1 MTRSMKSIAQRLLD
15 AETAIKGTLNNPP
28 ILSAVSPFGYDQTRM
43 EAGLALYDE
52 ARLLTE
58 LQNKE
63 YGEQYKATAE
73 LEALRAEATIAYG
86 HALKIARIAFE
97 NDKAARQALLLDG
110 PRKKRIS
117 DWLDQTRNFYN
128 NLLRSPDFL
137 AVMANYNYPQAKLAA
152 EGAVVEEVQTKHE
165 LQNKEGGEAQ
175 KATKLR
181 DAKLAALDKWVATY
195 KKVAEVALAA
205 SPQDMEQLGW
215 MVPS

>member
-1 MTRSMKSIAQRLLD
+1 MVPLVRRHILEQTDVGNPCIVDEDIQ
-15 AETAIKGTLNNPP
+15 GT
-28 ILSAVSPFGYDQTRM
+28 
-43 EAGLALYDE
+43 
-52 ARLLTE
+52 
-58 LQNKE
+58 
-63 YGEQYKATAE
+63 
-73 LEALRAEATIAYG
+73 EALPDRAKQAGT
-86 HALKIARIAFE
+86 ALKIARIAFE

-137 AVMANYNYPQAKLAA
+137 AVMASYNYPQAKLAA
-152 EGAVVEEVQTKHE
+152 EGAVVQEVQTKHE

-205 SPQDMEQLGW
+205 SPQDLEQLGW